1 MSVLNKN
8 IDAKK
13 NSRMKYDNSD
23 LSHISSPKLK
33 KEKPKKIFGIPK
45 IHQGSRDT
53 LDIPHTFSKTQ
64 EVIYKKSPQKS
75 RELLYVSDNNFD
87 NNRA

>member
-1 MSVLNKN
+1 LKKDDTQRAELVSVLNRKD
-8 IDAKK
+8 DAKK
-13 NSRMKYDNSD
+13 SRMKYDNSD

-53 LDIPHTFSKTQ
+53 LDIPHTFSKT
-64 EVIYKKSPQKS
+64 
-75 RELLYVSDNNFD
+75 
-87 NNRA
+87 